1 MEETRKTL
9 LDENWKVRTTVC
21 WGQRDR
27 WLSYDGVEDF
37 LKNSK
42 HKLIELPM
50 VETLLFS
57 RKAQNSFL
65 LGEEA
70 AAYFVPFTFASTILI
85 YKCFLINHYWY
96 KVPSLPSF
104 FFSWTSNLQFVV
116 LLKNRKTCREHCRIA
131 ALLPFFL
138 CEVSSISV

>member
-9 LDENWKVRTTVC
+9 LDENWKVKTTVC

-57 RKAQNSFL
+57 GKAQNSCL
-65 LGEEA
+65 SGEEA
-70 AAYFVPFTFASTILI
+70 AAYFVPFTL
-85 YKCFLINHYWY
+85 H
-96 KVPSLPSF
+96 P
-104 FFSWTSNLQFVV
+104 QF
-116 LLKNRKTCREHCRIA
+116 
-131 ALLPFFL
+131 
-138 CEVSSISV
+138 